1 MLLGPAAGGGGRG
14 SPSCDGCP
22 APGCGSPAVFADV
35 CWTLLDLRRATARGA
50 SGGKE
55 LSLRAGGAVAG
66 GHHSPA
72 PTSSRTRYVGRPRIP
87 ADGGAVSLSLPVRDH
102 RAGASDAA
110 GGTLPRRP

>member
-1 MLLGPAAGGGGRG
+1 MLLGPAAGGGGGG
-14 SPSCDGCP
+14 SPSSDGRFAASRGCP
-22 APGCGSPAVFADV
+22 AALVDLCG
-35 CWTLLDLRRATARGA
+35 TLLDLRRATARGA
-50 SGGKE
+50 AGGKE

-110 GGTLPRRP
+110 GGTLP